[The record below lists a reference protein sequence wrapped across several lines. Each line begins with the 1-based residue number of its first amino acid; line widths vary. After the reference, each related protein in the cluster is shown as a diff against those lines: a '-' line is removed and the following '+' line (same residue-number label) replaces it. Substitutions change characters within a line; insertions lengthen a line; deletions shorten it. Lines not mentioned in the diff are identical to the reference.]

1 MCKKSVNLKF
11 LNCHYLLEKRRENQ
25 NSHQTFVANA
35 SGTCI
40 AFDKIY

>member
-25 NSHQTFVANA
+25 NSHQIFVANTC
-35 SGTCI
+35 GTCI
-40 AFDKIY
+40 ASDKIY